1 MVGSGGG
8 GMWVVGSLATTRL
21 GWDSS
26 RFAPPLLSLP
36 LHLPPPK
43 LSPLPPPPPQEAR
56 GVPTVLLQRFGRVPT
71 PGRALRDTRDDR
83 INGIDCEHVDLQ
95 RRELG
100 ASARLRKKKLSG
112 INKQTDRLG
121 EHRKSPLLPPSA
133 LLISLLHIT
142 HSSI

>member
-1 MVGSGGG
+1 MP
-8 GMWVVGSLATTRL
+8 T
-21 GWDSS
+21 
-26 RFAPPLLSLP
+26 LS
-36 LHLPPPK
+36 
-43 LSPLPPPPPQEAR
+43 
-56 GVPTVLLQRFGRVPT
+56 LQRFGSVPT
-71 PGRALRDTRDDR
+71 PGRALQDTRDDN

-100 ASARLRKKKLSG
+100 ASARLWEKKRKKKKLSG

-133 LLISLLHIT
+133 LLLSLLHIT

>member
-1 MVGSGGG
+1 M
-8 GMWVVGSLATTRL
+8 
-21 GWDSS
+21 
-26 RFAPPLLSLP
+26 
-36 LHLPPPK
+36 
-43 LSPLPPPPPQEAR
+43 
-56 GVPTVLLQRFGRVPT
+56 PTVTLQHFGSVPT
-71 PGRALRDTRDDR
+71 PGQALQDTRDDH

-133 LLISLLHIT
+133 LFISLLHIT